1 MERDSIDFGKTNIP
15 RLFVKLFI
23 PTVLG
28 MLFNSIFNIA
38 DGIFVGKGVGSDALA
53 AVNISAPLYTLST
66 GLGLLFGTGA
76 SVVAQIHLSRN
87 NTKAAN
93 INITQALTIPTALM
107 CGIMLMIVIFA
118 PELNY
123 VFGGSEKL
131 EPLTVEYM
139 RYVSPTFLFMI
150 VMIVGMF
157 VIRLD
162 GSPKYAMLSNVIPS
176 VLNIVL
182 DWAFIFPL
190 DMGIKGAA
198 IATSTAQGLGAIMVL
213 LYFVNKTKV
222 INLYMPKFSRTSLRL
237 TARNAGYMCKLGFP
251 TFVGEIAM
259 SFIMMTGNYM
269 FMSRLQEDGVAAF
282 SVACYLLPVIFMF
295 GGAIGESMLPIVSF
309 NHGLKNKAR
318 IHSTL
323 KLSLSLTATCGMF
336 MTWLS
341 VMFND
346 QLLMLFIDKGTRAFE
361 IASAGLDYYS
371 AGFLFISINLVMIMF
386 LQSIERPKASLFFM
400 VLRGFVI
407 VLPAFFILPSFIG
420 DAGLWLSIPVAESV
434 VTVLII
440 AYTVINRKRLY

>member
-1 MERDSIDFGKTNIP
+1 MKRDSIDFGKTNIP

-38 DGIFVGKGVGSDALA
+38 DGIFVGKGIGSNALA

-76 SVVAQIHLSRN
+76 SVVAQIHLSRK

-93 INITQALTIPTALM
+93 INITQALTIPSVLM
-107 CGIMLMIVIFA
+107 CGIIVLIMVFA
-118 PELNY
+118 PQLNY
-123 VFGGSEKL
+123 IFGGSEKL
-131 EPLTVEYM
+131 EPLSVDYI

-150 VMIVGMF
+150 IMIVGMF
-157 VIRLD
+157 IIRLD

-176 VLNIVL
+176 VLNIFL

-198 IATSTAQGLGAIMVL
+198 IATSTAQGLGALMVL
-213 LYFVNKTKV
+213 LYFVKKTKV
-222 INLYMPKFSRTSLRL
+222 ISLYMPKFSRTSLRL
-237 TARNAGYMCKLGFP
+237 TARNAGYMCKLGFA

-259 SFIMMTGNYM
+259 SFIMMTGNYT

-282 SVACYLLPVIFMF
+282 SIACYLLPIIFMF
-295 GGAIGESMLPIVSF
+295 GGAIGQSVLPIVSF

-318 IHSTL
+318 IYSTL
-323 KLSLSLTATCGMF
+323 KLALCLTATCGMF

-361 IASAGLDYYS
+361 IASSGLDYYS
-371 AGFLFISINLVMIMF
+371 AGFLFISINLVMITF
-386 LQSIERPKASLFFM
+386 LQSIERSKIALVFM

-407 VLPAFFILPSFIG
+407 VLPAFFILPSVIG
-420 DAGLWLSIPVAESV
+420 DAGLWLSIPVAESA
-434 VTVLII
+434 VTLLI
-440 AYTVINRKRLY
+440 AVYTVINRKKLY